1 MCNDI
6 PLKLASMKNQEE
18 NFFDFIR
25 NSEKEFGLQ
34 EKDVFSMSLG
44 QLNTYIDDLS
54 YLWDK

>member
-1 MCNDI
+1 MKGDVGI
-6 PLKLASMKNQEE
+6 KLACMANKEE

-25 NSEKEFGLQ
+25 NSEKEFGLL
-34 EKDVFSMSLG
+34 EKDVFSLSLG